1 MRERKALRGA
11 RRQSRAAALW
21 TYLHARQGLQK
32 GTKPLTALFFFRVSF
47 YVSFSS
53 LHYKLIFIQLDLL
66 KSGSPDV
73 ARDEKERHTFLQL
86 VNKIFSG
93 LSVL

>member
-1 MRERKALRGA
+1 MLEDNPEQQLFGLTYMLDRGFKKV
-11 RRQSRAAALW
+11 RNRLPRC
-21 TYLHARQGLQK
+21 
-32 GTKPLTALFFFRVSF
+32 FVRVSF